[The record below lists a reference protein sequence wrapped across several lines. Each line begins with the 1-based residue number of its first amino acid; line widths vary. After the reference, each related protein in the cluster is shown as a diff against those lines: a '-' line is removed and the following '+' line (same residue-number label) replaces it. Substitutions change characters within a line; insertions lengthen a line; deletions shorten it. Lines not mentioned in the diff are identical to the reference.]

1 MNAYVKNFD
10 EYKEIKSS
18 HYICKSLKPASI
30 AYTDEKPCEHCYPE
44 KRSHFRMK
52 FFNLFD
58 YFILNPFIYILSK
71 LFLLTEHDFL
81 RFNNL
86 LNQLVINIFQ
96 KIKLYTKTQAIDR
109 KQFNNSLL
117 AFWDEAQRKGLELYN
132 FKESNLHTLY
142 FKLVYNRKKYYF
154 MQTPISLISQ
164 KNTRFDEDTKYDN
177 KWTLKK
183 KLLNSQIPCPLG
195 RVFISSKNA
204 YNYGI
209 SLGFPLA
216 VKPLSESLSIHTSC
230 NIQTP
235 NELKEAIKI
244 VKQVDF
250 RVLVEK
256 HIPGDVYR
264 SLILNDS
271 LIACVR
277 RQPESIIGDDV
288 TTLQEL
294 IDKKCKSTWKKVNGK
309 YSYKVTPNSN
319 LTKTLAAQGVDL
331 NTVINKGQQIFIAKK
346 VTMSSGA
353 KISNVTDL
361 IHPEN
366 KLLLEKVHKILNVP
380 LTGLD
385 FICQDISL
393 PWHKQ
398 QFGIIENN
406 SFPYID
412 LHLNPSDGEGINVA
426 GKIWDYV
433 LDVLSKKNE

>member
-1 MNAYVKNFD
+1 MSAYVKNFD
-10 EYKEIKSS
+10 EHKEIKSS
-18 HYICKSLKPASI
+18 RGICKSLKPVQI
-30 AYTDEKPCEHCYPE
+30 AYMDDKYCEHCYPE

-52 FFNLFD
+52 FFNLFN
-58 YFILNPFIYILSK
+58 YFIFNPFITILSK
-71 LFLLTEHDFL
+71 LFLLSEHDFL
-81 RFNNL
+81 QFNNL

-96 KIKLYTKTQAIDR
+96 KLKLFTKTNIIDR

-117 AFWDEAQRKGLELYN
+117 AFWDEAQRRGLELYN

-142 FKLVYNRKKYYF
+142 FMLVCNRKKYYF

-183 KLLNSQIPCPLG
+183 KLLDSKIPCPLG

-209 SLGFPLA
+209 SLGFPLV

-235 NELKEAIKI
+235 NELKDAIKI

-256 HIPGDVYR
+256 HVPGDVYR
-264 SLILNDS
+264 SLIIDDS

-277 RQPESIIGDDV
+277 RQPDSIIGDGV
-288 TTLQEL
+288 TTLEEL
-294 IDKKCKSTWKKVNGK
+294 IDKKNKVTWKEGNDK
-309 YSYKVTPNSN
+309 YLYKITPNNN
-319 LTKTLAAQGVDL
+319 LTKILASQGVAL

-346 VTMSSGA
+346 VTMGSGA
-353 KISNVTDL
+353 KISNVIDL

-366 KLLLEKVHKILNVP
+366 KLLLEKVHKTLNIP

-398 QFGIIENN
+398 PFGIIENN

-412 LHLNPSDGEGINVA
+412 LHLNPSDGKGINVA
-426 GKIWDYV
+426 SKIWDYV
-433 LDVLSKKNE
+433 LDVLSQKSK